1 VPAVTDEIFE
11 KYLQKAIAETN
22 ELGDEIAHA
31 AGEGQVP
38 VLGSGHPLADVFLLQ
53 HDPKPAEVQEGVAFY
68 GRAGQALLK
77 SLQRLNVDPL
87 AIYGTNCLKLAG
99 GDEAEAREW
108 LARELHIVQP
118 KIVVV
123 MGEEA
128 LAFLNAVEFPL
139 ADVLEPKLGEL
150 QRFTPTIQALYVP
163 DIDESLDEAPAK
175 TRFWNAFKALGP
187 WWAELPPY

>member
-1 VPAVTDEIFE
+1 MPAVTDEIFE

-38 VLGSGHPLADVFLLQ
+38 VLGSGHPLADVFLLK

-68 GRAGQALLK
+68 GRSGQALLK